1 VGYATQLFRLF
12 SRPAAAMS
20 DILDRGSLLFASST
34 VVIVSLLLEFILR
47 GAVSFSL
54 AFVPLIALAV
64 IYVPATLL
72 LTNLLGRL
80 GGLSVVFQRDYS
92 ALLSCAA
99 MAWTAVSLPIAVAA
113 WLLPST
119 LIGAVAILAY
129 VYFFV
134 LMFFAVR
141 TVFGTESRIAAGV
154 AGISWIPLLATPFLW
169 GPISFLL
176 RWLTSPFLLFFVF
189 YYLRGEFA
197 NLGAGMRSRQRL
209 HRMLEAAAVNPHDG
223 DAQYQLGLIYQQRR
237 QYTEAIQRFKNAVAI
252 DPEATDAHFQL
263 GRMALKQGRLND
275 ALEHLRTVFE
285 QDEKHSSSEILRE
298 LGALYVAAR
307 QYQDAIAKLEVYIE
321 QRPYDPEGLYYYGFA
336 LEQSGDVN
344 RARVMYER
352 AIEASRT
359 TPAFRRRYT
368 AEWSRRAQKQ
378 LRRLGRA

>member
-1 VGYATQLFRLF
+1 
-12 SRPAAAMS
+12 
-20 DILDRGSLLFASST
+20 
-34 VVIVSLLLEFILR
+34 
-47 GAVSFSL
+47 
-54 AFVPLIALAV
+54 
-64 IYVPATLL
+64 
-72 LTNLLGRL
+72 
-80 GGLSVVFQRDYS
+80 
-92 ALLSCAA
+92 

-154 AGISWIPLLATPFLW
+154 ASISWIPLLATLFLW